1 LNLQFVAVVQ
11 PAEGTTLGK
20 NISFAFHFSTGLLS
34 ALADA
39 GLRPLIDRVFPLD
52 QALEEQTYMPAHAQT
67 GKIAFMV

>member
-1 LNLQFVAVVQ
+1 LPLPNLPSAH
-11 PAEGTTLGK
+11 TLEE
-20 NISFAFHFSTGLLS
+20 NISFALHFSTGLLS

-52 QALEEQTYMPAHAQT
+52 QALEGQTYMPAHAQT